1 MGRAASMAP
10 GSEDVRRKL
19 EQAQRHLEQLKG
31 EEVARKR
38 RIDLRKG
45 RQEFQ
50 RKKPESQ
57 STWWLKPLL
66 SAAALVG
73 GLALV
78 AWYWPLVQKF
88 LQ

>member
-1 MGRAASMAP
+1 MGRAASMASGP
-10 GSEDVRRKL
+10 GDLRKKL
-19 EQAQRHLEQLKG
+19 DQAQRHLEQIKG
-31 EEVARKR
+31 EEEARNR
-38 RIDLRKG
+38 RIALRKG